1 MMSDSTRPPH
11 QLSPQVHLDRARGYF
26 ELEMFQEVE
35 IELRAVHDQSPWS
48 KQKRAM
54 LTFLHQER
62 KQWDMMRGFA
72 KSLRLEF
79 PDEEDWWVS
88 EAYATRRA
96 ETLDEARKVLLEG
109 LTIHYESA
117 IIRYN
122 LACYACLLGSPGES
136 MDFLKEAVHRDEKYK
151 TLALED
157 EDLELVREALIQ
169 LGWEKKAV

>member
-11 QLSPQVHLDRARGYF
+11 QLSSKVHLDRARGYF
-26 ELEMFQEVE
+26 ELDMFQEAE
-35 IELRAVHDQSPWS
+35 IELRAVKDEYPWS

-54 LTFLHQER
+54 LTFLHQKL
-62 KQWDMMRGFA
+62 KQWDLMRGFA

-79 PDEEDWWVS
+79 PDEEGWWVS

-96 ETLDEARKVLLEG
+96 ETLEEARKVLLEG
-109 LTIHYESA
+109 LVIHYESA

-122 LACYACLLGSPGES
+122 LACYACLMGSPEEC
-136 MDFLKEAVHRDEKYK
+136 MDFLKEAVHRNEKYK
-151 TLALED
+151 ALALED
-157 EDLELVREALIQ
+157 EDLELVGEALIK

>member
-1 MMSDSTRPPH
+1 MSDSTRPPH

-35 IELRAVHDQSPWS
+35 IELRAIDDQSPWS
-48 KQKRAM
+48 KQKREM
-54 LTFLHQER
+54 LIFLHQER
-62 KQWDMMRGFA
+62 MQWELMQGFA

-79 PDEEDWWVS
+79 PDEEGWWVS

-96 ETLDEARKVLLEG
+96 ENLDKARKVLLEG

-122 LACYACLLGSPGES
+122 LACYACLLGNLGKSL
-136 MDFLKEAVHRDEKYK
+136 DLLKEAGQRDEKYK

-157 EDLELVREALIQ
+157 EDLELVHEDLIK